1 MKTEVKIPKPLAN
14 FVLVKNPVFKLEE
27 SMAGEL
33 AKLAPAEKEEYMKHN
48 MFDVW
53 QDLEVI
59 AVGPSMATIAVG
71 DRVITTVALSASGI
85 IVMKGEYIMIRE
97 SNFVGIW

>member
-1 MKTEVKIPKPLAN
+1 
-14 FVLVKNPVFKLEE
+14 
-27 SMAGEL
+27 
-33 AKLAPAEKEEYMKHN
+33 
-48 MFDVW
+48 
-53 QDLEVI
+53 
-59 AVGPSMATIAVG
+59 MATIAVG